1 MKKILT
7 STLVASSLLLGTAA
21 ASFAE
26 GSEQAADAAKQ
37 DQIRASLTG
46 QGYDVR
52 KVDME
57 DGMYEVYAMK
67 DGKKVQLFLD
77 DSMKI
82 VRTQDIN

>member
-37 DQIRASLTG
+37 DQIRANLTG

-67 DGKKVQLFLD
+67 DGKKVELYLNEALE
-77 DSMKI
+77 I
-82 VRTQDIN
+82 VKSKEAS